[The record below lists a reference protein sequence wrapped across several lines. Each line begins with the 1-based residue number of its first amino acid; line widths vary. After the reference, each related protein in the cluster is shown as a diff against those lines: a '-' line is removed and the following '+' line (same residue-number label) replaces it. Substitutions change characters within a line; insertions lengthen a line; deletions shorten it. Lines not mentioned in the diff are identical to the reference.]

1 MRFPLFYGLVLA
13 APMLLLGRMAA
24 GAAPAHT
31 NSDEDPPLVA
41 AATTESV
48 TIAKPVSASALAARA
63 QQIQAAV
70 DALRTRLA
78 IPEAVVV
85 SVVPKNDLLVSV
97 APMRDGG
104 QAFGLALE
112 DTFLDTLTHDELDAV
127 VAHELGHVWI
137 FTHHPYLQTEEL
149 ANDIALRVIDRAS
162 LERAYQKVWQQTGRK
177 GDLVYLPAK

>member
-1 MRFPLFYGLVLA
+1 MRFPLFYSLVLA
-13 APMLLLGRMAA
+13 APMLLLGRTEA
-24 GAAPAHT
+24 GARNA
-31 NSDEDPPLVA
+31 DEDSARVPTL
-41 AATTESV
+41 TGESV
-48 TIAKPVSASALAARA
+48 TVVKPVNASAFAARA
-63 QQIQAAV
+63 QQIQASV

-97 APMRDGG
+97 APMKDGRRT
-104 QAFGLALE
+104 FGLALE
-112 DTFLDTLTHDELDAV
+112 DSFLDTLTQDELEAV

-162 LERAYQKVWQQTGRK
+162 LERAYKKVWQHTGRK
-177 GDLVYLPAK
+177 GDIAYLPAN